1 MASGGGGGMGQLGQ
15 LMKPMMEDLHLA
27 PPNSPKMPL
36 DAQPA
41 LPTQAA
47 PQTTDRLAFL
57 RAFGIQ
63 G

>member
-1 MASGGGGGMGQLGQ
+1 MASGGGGGMGMLGS
-15 LMKPMMEDLHLA
+15 LLKPAMEDLHLSR
-27 PPNSPKMPL
+27 PNIPTEPL

-57 RAFGIQ
+57 RSFGI
-63 G
+63 